1 LILLGSH
8 ISLQLSS
15 PGRLLIK
22 VKYIVPLFP
31 TLTSHRLA
39 SYHIVIMSTSK
50 NSKDDSFEA
59 ERDNETGDKSKE
71 VMAVKETR
79 PTFMGLKHIEK
90 KRRILLL
97 RAELPFWRILL
108 FWSGTCLK
116 DISTDSLV
124 WFTMSIYVFIRV
136 VAYNLNY
143 VPDSVTLLENT
154 NIGVLGGFL
163 SFFLVLFVNQTNGR
177 FLEMYGFSK
186 ACSGRI
192 QDVAGM
198 ARTLL
203 PKEMGEKL
211 VKHFNAAHVA
221 GYTGIN
227 CIGHGSPYSKTYFF
241 NVYNEQNNLLT
252 PEELKCLEH
261 HDMDNSGLCMKELVT
276 WCQQDI
282 ANARK
287 EGYLDTYQETYMQD
301 RVLQFRAAMDG
312 MYDYSDQPPHF
323 FYIHFLVLL
332 SALYLPLFAI
342 DTAYATGWGEDTYL
356 GLDVLNGVIVFL
368 QCIFVVGLRSL
379 GTKMIDPYGDDLED
393 LSVILYVEATLE
405 ICDTIMH
412 MRQPATDPDSRPV
425 SNQMI
430 RSVPSKDVTWDTIF
444 EGPNEH

>member
-1 LILLGSH
+1 MN
-8 ISLQLSS
+8 
-15 PGRLLIK
+15 
-22 VKYIVPLFP
+22 
-31 TLTSHRLA
+31 TS
-39 SYHIVIMSTSK
+39 M
-50 NSKDDSFEA
+50 NSKDDSFKTET
-59 ERDNETGDKSKE
+59 DYETGGKPDE
-71 VMAVKETR
+71 VMFMKETR
-79 PTFMGLKHIEK
+79 PTFSELKHIER
-90 KRRILLL
+90 KRRTLLL

-124 WFTMSIYVFIRV
+124 WFTMSIYVGIRI
-136 VAYNLNY
+136 VANLLGY
-143 VPDSVTLLENT
+143 VPDSVVLLEKS

-192 QDVAGM
+192 QDVAGV
-198 ARTLL
+198 ARTQL

-211 VKHFNAAHVA
+211 VRHFHAAHVA
-221 GYTGIN
+221 GYTGLN
-227 CIGHGSPYSKTYFF
+227 AIGQGSPYSKTHFF

-252 PEELKCLEH
+252 PDELKCLEH

-276 WCQQDI
+276 WCQEDI
-282 ANARK
+282 ANARNA
-287 EGYLDTYQETYMQD
+287 GYLDTFQETYMQD
-301 RVLQFRAAMDG
+301 RVLQFRAAMDS
-312 MYDYSDQPPHF
+312 MYDWSDQPPHF

-342 DTAYATGWGEDTYL
+342 DTAYASGWGEETFL
-356 GLDVLNGVIVFL
+356 VLDIVSGVIVLL

-405 ICDTIMH
+405 ICNTIMS
-412 MRQPATDPDSRPV
+412 MRQPATEPDSRPV
-425 SNQMI
+425 SKIVQ
-430 RSVPSKDVTWDTIF
+430 SVPSKDITLDVIF
-444 EGPNEH
+444 EDPNKH